1 MLLARREPPALEG
14 ATAALLEAVVVLE
27 ALGAMEAMEA
37 MGFMGA
43 TEALGVAD
51 TVAGAEATGTSVA
64 TVGPAK
70 PHTGSDHR

>member
-1 MLLARREPPALEG
+1 MEG

-27 ALGAMEAMEA
+27 ALGAMGAMEA
-37 MGFMGA
+37 TGFMGAMEVMGFMGA
-43 TEALGVAD
+43 MEALGVAD
-51 TVAGAEATGTSVA
+51 MVAGAEATGTSVA

>member
-1 MLLARREPPALEG
+1 M
-14 ATAALLEAVVVLE
+14 VLE

-43 TEALGVAD
+43 MEAMGFMGAMEVMGFMGATEALGVAD
-51 TVAGAEATGTSVA
+51 MVAGPEATGTSVA